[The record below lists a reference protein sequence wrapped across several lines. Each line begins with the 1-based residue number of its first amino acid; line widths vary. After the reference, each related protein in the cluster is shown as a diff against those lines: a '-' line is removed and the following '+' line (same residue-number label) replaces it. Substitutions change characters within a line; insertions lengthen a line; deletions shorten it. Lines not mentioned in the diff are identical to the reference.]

1 LDRNNKT
8 FKMKT
13 LPKDQY
19 HWPMTGQVI
28 EILACESVLPNEERV
43 AGQSGFISRVAG
55 SYNPDTQIFSIED
68 PLPAGFGDGWLPPV
82 DYFFMRVWNRG
93 TDLTSPKEI
102 PFVEDVPVTLGNTG
116 LQITFSKWRTDRAI
130 EPVAEDHWVIAARP
144 ETPDVIVPWEL
155 KVGLRPMG
163 VRRFFAPLAIIEWTL
178 NGGVVQGRI
187 LHDCRRPFRPLTEQE
202 CCCTFTVG
210 DGISSKGDFQSI
222 QQAVD
227 NLPAEGG
234 KICVLAGIHEANVI
248 IRGRKKIHVSGCGE
262 QTIVRSSERSNAPI
276 FLIENSQRIKLDN
289 MTLFTLNGMAILVWD
304 VPDPKLRPVREHN
317 YSRQQDT
324 GIYSCGACRP

>member
-1 LDRNNKT
+1 
-8 FKMKT
+8 
-13 LPKDQY
+13 
-19 HWPMTGQVI
+19 
-28 EILACESVLPNEERV
+28 
-43 AGQSGFISRVAG
+43 
-55 SYNPDTQIFSIED
+55 
-68 PLPAGFGDGWLPPV
+68 
-82 DYFFMRVWNRG
+82 MRVWNRG

-102 PFVEDVPVTLGNTG
+102 PFVEDAPVTLGNTG
-116 LQITFSKWRTDRAI
+116 LEIIFSKWRTDRAI
-130 EPVAEDHWVIAARP
+130 EPVAEDYWVIAARP

-155 KVGLRPMG
+155 KEGMRPMG

-178 NGGVVQGRI
+178 NGGVVQGKI

-210 DGISSKGDFQSI
+210 DGISSNGDYQSI

-276 FLIENSQRIKLDN
+276 FLVENSQRIKLDN
-289 MTLFTLNGMAILVWD
+289 MTLFTL
-304 VPDPKLRPVREHN
+304 
-317 YSRQQDT
+317 
-324 GIYSCGACRP
+324 